1 MVPLRVGNEAY
12 EQVQHDAYGQIVLS
26 NVQAFFDQRLLR
38 VAGKADFEALEPI
51 GERAWKS
58 YDQPDAG
65 IWELRTKSYVH
76 TYSAAMCWAA
86 CDRLANAAATPGLVD
101 RAAFWQ
107 ERADTMRARIEDAA
121 WQHGRAACRE
131 RVCQCV

>member
-1 MVPLRVGNEAY
+1 MIWLAGPL
-12 EQVQHDAYGQIVLS
+12 I
-26 NVQAFFDQRLLR
+26 
-38 VAGKADFEALEPI
+38 GKLTGALEPI

-86 CDRLANAAATPGLVD
+86 CDRLANAAATLGLVD
-101 RAAFWQ
+101 RAEFWQ

-121 WQHGRAACRE
+121 WREAAGHLSATFAGDNPDASLLPLLELRFLSSAQR
-131 RVCQCV
+131 RVGK